1 MSIRFGHCLLRPV
14 APSNGR
20 QHCWQRIKMPAGNF
34 LWSCVVGHV
43 LGSHGVIWCNGR
55 QVAVLLCCLDCSV
68 AETFL
73 LFGSKC
79 LVLTVPGG
87 KLSSRLFAVEA
98 SECFFWMVVSNVIA
112 DAVVFK
118 SLFKFGQSRVAYWAD
133 PCFECVG

>member
-1 MSIRFGHCLLRPV
+1 LLAKNQDASRE
-14 APSNGR
+14 
-20 QHCWQRIKMPAGNF
+20 F
-34 LWSCVVGHV
+34 LVELSFVGHV

-68 AETFL
+68 VETFL

-87 KLSSRLFAVEA
+87 KLSSRFFAVEA
-98 SECFFWMVVSNVIA
+98 SECFFWMVISNVFA

-133 PCFECVG
+133 PCFESVG